1 MSVFNRN
8 KTTNPT
14 AKHIRI
20 TGLLNEAMTH
30 HKNGDLGLAELL
42 YKKVRKYDPKNV
54 NAIGLLGVLAAQ
66 KENHVLSIN
75 LFSQAIS
82 INPRYAD
89 AFYNRGNVYRKIEQ
103 FENAILDYNKF
114 IALNPNSHL
123 GFYQRG
129 CTFKDSKRYFE
140 AIKDLD
146 SAISINPTFLE
157 AINER
162 GIVYR
167 LLKEFEKSIN
177 SFEDALTIDP
187 KFYNAILNRGV
198 TYQLS
203 GNIENALFD
212 YNTFL
217 INDPT
222 NVECLINRGSI
233 FHELKEFDMALT
245 DYGKA
250 LLLEPQDTDAL
261 NNRGIT
267 LNALGKFDEALADFK
282 SALLLKPFNVH
293 GLTNRAIALTEL
305 RRLDEAMQDI
315 QKAIEIEPDNPKAF
329 NSRGV
334 INRDLGY
341 FEMALNDFQSALSLS
356 PHDINV
362 INNMGN
368 VYKDTGNYDKA
379 LASFV
384 EAHTKEPNDI
394 EATWNQSLLFLLFE
408 NFAGAWQPYECRWE
422 RANQSTRFL
431 SSSKPLW
438 DGETGK
444 RIFLWAEQG
453 IGDEIMFSSM
463 LREVYAASSQLIVQ
477 CDQRLIPLFKRSFN
491 DDIIYNH
498 NRDEISEDAYD
509 FHIPIGSLPRIF
521 RPSLE
526 SFKKGSKPF
535 LRFEL
540 NKARSLRQ
548 KILTDPEER
557 LIGISWKSKSIL
569 PGSLKRNISL
579 NDIVHYT
586 HTPKTK
592 LLSLQYG
599 DVSKEIMQLKKETGI
614 DIIQIDEID
623 NYADIDGLAT
633 IIGACDQVVSIDN
646 ATVHLAGALGA
657 DTRVLLPYNRDWRW
671 GVSGTTS
678 YWYDTIRLYRQ
689 SEPNDW
695 ETTLKILRDELEA
708 DSDPNTKE
716 FSKAMA

>member
-1 MSVFNRN
+1 MPINQSKKRT
-8 KTTNPT
+8 K
-14 AKHIRI
+14 
-20 TGLLNEAMTH
+20 LLLEAAIER
-30 HKNGDLGLAELL
+30 HKNGQLVAANLIYQEI
-42 YKKVRKYDPKNV
+42 RKSEPNNIDVLN
-54 NAIGLLGVLAAQ
+54 LSGVL
-66 KENHVLSIN
+66 S
-75 LFSQAIS
+75 SQIGQH
-82 INPRYAD
+82 D
-89 AFYNRGNVYRKIEQ
+89 
-103 FENAILDYNKF
+103 
-114 IALNPNSHL
+114 IALNLLSKAIDIDP
-123 GFYQRG
+123 GFAEAFNNRG
-129 CTFKDSKRYFE
+129 
-140 AIKDLD
+140 A
-146 SAISINPTFLE
+146 
-157 AINER
+157 
-162 GIVYR
+162 V
-167 LLKEFEKSIN
+167 LKELE
-177 SFEDALTIDP
+177 
-187 KFYNAILNRGV
+187 
-198 TYQLS
+198 Q
-203 GNIENALFD
+203 
-212 YNTFL
+212 
-217 INDPT
+217 
-222 NVECLINRGSI
+222 
-233 FHELKEFDMALT
+233 LKEALKH
-245 DYGKA
+245 YNKA
-250 LLLEPQDTDAL
+250 LSLNPNYSDAL
-261 NNRGIT
+261 NNRGNV
-267 LNALGKFDEALADFK
+267 LRDFDRFDESLCDLNK
-282 SALLLKPFNVH
+282 
-293 GLTNRAIALTEL
+293 AIALKPDFAQAYNNRGVTLGHL
-305 RRLDEAMQDI
+305 RQFEQSFNDFN
-315 QKAIEIEPDNPKAF
+315 KAISLKPDYAEAF
-329 NSRGV
+329 QNIS
-334 INRDLGY
+334 
-341 FEMALNDFQSALSLS
+341 
-356 PHDINV
+356 
-362 INNMGN
+362 
-368 VYKDTGNYDKA
+368 
-379 LASFV
+379 SF
-384 EAHTKEPNDI
+384 
-394 EATWNQSLLFLLFE
+394 SLLLCDFKEGWPLYE
-408 NFAGAWQPYECRWE
+408 WRWIGQNEAWSKKGRTISP
-422 RANQSTRFL
+422 L

-540 NKARSLRQ
+540 NKASSLRQ

-689 SEPNDW
+689 SKPNDW